1 MEPLIAESRTYRV
14 TGTQQYVMLAI
25 LTIFTVFT
33 PFVLAHAVSSGN
45 WFELAWVAVV
55 LWFWVTAIWRAAY
68 RFEVSGDVVEF
79 GTILWRRR
87 TPLQKIRSIRAF
99 GPRYVIVQFEG
110 GRADLYGPIDGWP
123 DFVARVKAA
132 NPAVELK
139 GRLSASVPAKR

>member
-1 MEPLIAESRTYRV
+1 MESLMAEIRTYRIA
-14 TGTQQYVMLAI
+14 GTQPYVMLVM
-25 LTIFTVFT
+25 LTIFTAFT

-45 WFELAWVAVV
+45 WFELGWVAVV

-68 RFEVSGDVVEF
+68 RFDVSGDMVEF
-79 GTILWRRR
+79 RPLLWRRR

-99 GPRYVIVQFEG
+99 GPRYVIVQFDG
-110 GRADLYGPIDGWP
+110 GRAELYGPIKGWQ

-139 GRLSASVPAKR
+139 GRLSASAPAKR